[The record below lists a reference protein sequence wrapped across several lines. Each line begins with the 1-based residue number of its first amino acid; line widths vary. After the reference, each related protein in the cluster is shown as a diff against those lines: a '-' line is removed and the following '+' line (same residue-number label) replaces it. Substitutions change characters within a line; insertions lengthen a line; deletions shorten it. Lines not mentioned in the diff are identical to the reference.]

1 MTEMCNPTPGT
12 GRPKTRVPLKIEETL
27 AAAAIALLALLTFA
41 NAVVRYATDISFAF
55 TEEFSLFLMVLMT
68 LLGASSV
75 MAKNGHLNIS
85 YLVDRLSA
93 RRRRWVRLGAT
104 AAAALTFALLAGLG
118 AVMAYDEFRYEVTS
132 PGIGIPTWI
141 YTVWLPLLSLAILGR
156 TVGLFIRIR
165 RGDG

>member
-1 MTEMCNPTPGT
+1 MAELCTPAPEA

-41 NAVVRYATDISFAF
+41 NAVVRYATDFSFAF

-104 AAAALTFALLAGLG
+104 AATAATFALLAVLG
-118 AVMAYDEFRYEVTS
+118 AVMAYDEYRYEVTS

-141 YTVWLPLLSLAILGR
+141 YTVWLPILSLAILGR

-165 RGDG
+165 RGHD